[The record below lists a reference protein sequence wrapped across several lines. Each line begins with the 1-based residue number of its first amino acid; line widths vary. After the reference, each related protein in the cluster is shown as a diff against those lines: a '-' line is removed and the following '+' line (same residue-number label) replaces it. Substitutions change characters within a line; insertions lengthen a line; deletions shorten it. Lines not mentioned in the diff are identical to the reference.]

1 MLTCQTQSAHIE
13 QLAIKRPSLCA
24 RLQRFSAGD
33 SDTGHGGSVTNEAAF
48 TKFIERCPSLKVVRL
63 EAFTRLTDKTLL
75 AILQTCKGIEKIH
88 LSGNDK
94 IPGGLK
100 GTALQTLGDQPSLAP
115 SLRCLELW
123 DQPYE
128 LRKIIKV
135 VSKARPNL
143 WIHTGDTLGD
153 SLADVSDS
161 FFYSDSLLRAIQN
174 VVAAMSG
181 DVSTYTWLGG
191 KIIHTDTD
199 MGSYGPGGYD
209 LPMEHDRWSFY

>member
-48 TKFIERCPSLKVVRL
+48 IKFIERCPSLKVVRL
-63 EAFTRLTDKTLL
+63 EELARLTDKTLL
-75 AILQTCKGIEKIH
+75 TILRTCKGIEKIH

-100 GTALQTLGDQPSLAP
+100 GTALQALVDQPS
-115 SLRCLELW
+115 SGSFLRCLELW

-128 LRKIIKV
+128 LTKIVKS

-143 WIHTGDTLGD
+143 WIHTGDTSGD
-153 SLADVSDS
+153 GIAAVSNS
-161 FFYSDSLLRAIQN
+161 PFYNNSLLI
-174 VVAAMSG
+174 
-181 DVSTYTWLGG
+181 TF
-191 KIIHTDTD
+191 H
-199 MGSYGPGGYD
+199 
-209 LPMEHDRWSFY
+209 